1 MGGIELSLETILDN
15 IDAGIVIYDAD
26 GNFVFVNTVMVNW
39 RNIPRSEYLHLNIS
53 NFMDVIDVCVFD
65 LVCKEKRRISRLQYY
80 QDYQKKGGPTRM
92 RIVTGTPIFDQNGNI
107 KNVITLLQDI
117 QDFEDLAQALK
128 LQNKIIGSDL
138 DFKIAR
144 PEESKIIAF
153 SPAMRQLLELA
164 GYVAM
169 TDSTVLISGESGTG
183 KEVLSHYIHN
193 CSSRS
198 KGPLIEVNC
207 AAFPENLLEA
217 ELFGY
222 EKGSFTGALSTGK
235 AGLAEA
241 ADGGTLFLDEINS
254 LPLSMQGKVLR
265 MIEEKSIQRIGAV
278 KPKKVDFRLIA
289 ATNHDLGKMVRE
301 ETFRADLYYRLNV
314 VPLTVPPLRSR
325 REDIIPLCR
334 YFLDYFSER
343 YNIVKRFSPEVL
355 QEISQF
361 TWPGNVRELKNFV
374 ERITVMTPYNTVEIT
389 SIPKTML
396 LSEAELEAEP
406 EENSVQQVTTL
417 SRERIIAA
425 LEACGEH
432 REKTA
437 KYLGISRRLL
447 QYKIREYHI
456 SSRCKYSE

>member
-1 MGGIELSLETILDN
+1 MSRIDLSMETILDN

-39 RNIPRSEYLHLNIS
+39 RNIPRAEYLTMNIRD
-53 NFMDVIDVCVFD
+53 FTDVIDVCVFNI
-65 LVCKEKRRISRLQYY
+65 VRKEKRRVSRLQYY
-80 QDYQKKGGPTRM
+80 RDYQKKSGPARM

-117 QDFEDLAQALK
+117 QDFEDLTHALQK
-128 LQNKIIGSDL
+128 QHKIVSSTLNFEILQ
-138 DFKIAR
+138 
-144 PEESKIIAF
+144 PEKSKIIAH
-153 SPAMRQLLELA
+153 STSMQHLLELA

-169 TDSTVLISGESGTG
+169 TDSTVLITGESGTG
-183 KEVLSHYIHN
+183 KEVVSHYIHD
-193 CSSRS
+193 CSRRA

-222 EKGSFTGALSTGK
+222 EKGSFTGALSAGK
-235 AGLAEA
+235 VGLAEA
-241 ADGGTLFLDEINS
+241 ANGGTLFLDEINS
-254 LPLSMQGKVLR
+254 LPLPMQGKVLR
-265 MIEEKSIQRIGAV
+265 MIEEKSVQRIGAV
-278 KPKKVDFRLIA
+278 KSKKVDFRLIA

-325 REDIIPLCR
+325 REDIIPLCLH
-334 YFLDYFSER
+334 FLDYFSQR
-343 YNIVKRFSPEVL
+343 YNITKRFSPEVL

-361 TWPGNVRELKNFV
+361 NWPGNVRELKNFV
-374 ERITVMTPYNTVEIT
+374 ERITVMTPTNTIEIT
-389 SIPKTML
+389 SIPRMML
-396 LSEAELEAEP
+396 LSESQLESEREGHAAP
-406 EENSVQQVTTL
+406 ETITL
-417 SRERIIAA
+417 TRERIMAA

-456 SSRCKYSE
+456 SSRCKYND